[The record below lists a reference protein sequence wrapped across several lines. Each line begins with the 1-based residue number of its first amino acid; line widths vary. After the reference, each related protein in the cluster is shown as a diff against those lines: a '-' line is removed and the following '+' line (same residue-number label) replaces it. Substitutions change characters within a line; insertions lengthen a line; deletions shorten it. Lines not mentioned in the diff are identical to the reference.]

1 MRQVCKR
8 VAIAGLVATGL
19 VGLPWVA
26 WISLNHAPAF
36 YRAAEAVPRA
46 QRKAEVE
53 GFVARSLQLRNDI
66 VNEPTWEAVFTD
78 QQVNA
83 WLAEELV
90 KTFADQL
97 PPEVHEP
104 RVSFEAD
111 RVILA
116 FQLDRGPLRSL
127 ISVAAR
133 VKVSED
139 NVLALTL
146 ERIRAGVVPVPS
158 EEILERA
165 TAHAKLRGIDVTWS
179 HDQGSPVA
187 TIRFKA
193 DDRREDIVLEHLWI
207 KAGEIR
213 LAGRSNQ
220 GKAAFAPVLPKRQVL
235 QSKFPSRKANRQAL
249 PTPPGGDPS
258 TTRSSTTPTS

>member
-1 MRQVCKR
+1 MRQVYKR
-8 VAIAGLVATGL
+8 VAIAGLVALGL
-19 VGLPWVA
+19 VGLPWIA

-36 YRAAEAVPRA
+36 YRAAEAVPPA

-53 GFVARSLQLRNDI
+53 DFVARSLQLRNDI
-66 VNEPTWEAVFTD
+66 VNEPTWEAAFTD

-83 WLAEELV
+83 WLAEELMR
-90 KTFADQL
+90 TFADQL

-127 ISVAAR
+127 ISVTAR

-146 ERIRAGVVPVPS
+146 IRIRAGVVPVPS
-158 EEILERA
+158 EEILARA
-165 TAHAKLRGIDVTWS
+165 TAHAKMRGVDLTWS
-179 HDQGSPVA
+179 HDQGLPVA
-187 TIRFKA
+187 TLRFKP
-193 DDRREDIVLEHLWI
+193 DDDREDIVLERLWI
-207 KAGEIR
+207 KPGEIR
-213 LAGRSNQ
+213 LAGRSNH
-220 GKAAFAPVLPKRQVL
+220 GKEAFAPVLPKRQVL
-235 QSKFPSRKANRQAL
+235 QSKFPSRKVNRQAR
-249 PTPPGGDPS
+249 PESPDDEPS
-258 TTRSSTTPTS
+258 TARSSTTPTS